1 MNKFTLKEKKNY
13 PWVLN
18 DSIRYFNKLDETEK
32 SSVIEGLKEIKTKFL
47 NVLSHKDSQLEVTFF
62 REQLTLATAARKQY
76 ASEGPSASW
85 VYAALTEA
93 LCILFVRKKY
103 EDALS
108 FLEEI

>member
-1 MNKFTLKEKKNY
+1 MNKITLKEKKNY

-18 DSIRYFNKLDETEK
+18 DSIRYFNQLDETNK
-32 SSVIEGLKEIKTKFL
+32 LSVIEGLKELKTKFL
-47 NVLSHKDSQLEVTFF
+47 DVLNHKDSQLETTFF
-62 REQLTLATAARKQY
+62 REQLTLATASRKQF